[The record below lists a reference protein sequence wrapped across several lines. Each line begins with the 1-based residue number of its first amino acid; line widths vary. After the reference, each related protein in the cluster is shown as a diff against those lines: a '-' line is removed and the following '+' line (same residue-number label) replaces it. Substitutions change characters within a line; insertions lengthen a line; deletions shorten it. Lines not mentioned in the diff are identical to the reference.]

1 MSEKSWVSLEQ
12 HQCPVCGKI
21 FDTGNI
27 ILDNRLRE
35 TFDKYTVAGNSLCPE
50 HQKQFDEGYRFLVEI
65 EGTPD
70 NPKYTGKYAAV
81 RKEALNH
88 ILTGT
93 QDIQVMAYIDTE
105 AMAKIEEM
113 FIQSKMQEE
122 LHD

>member
-1 MSEKSWVSLEQ
+1 MSDKSWVSMEQ

-27 ILDNRLRE
+27 LLDNRLRE
-35 TFDKYTVAGNSLCPE
+35 TFDRYTVTGNSLCPE

-70 NPKYTGKYAAV
+70 KPKYTGKYAAV
-81 RKEALNH
+81 RKEALEH
-88 ILTGT
+88 ILTGA
-93 QDIQVMAYIDTE
+93 QDIQVMAYIDPE

-113 FIQSKMQEE
+113 ARQSEIQEE
-122 LHD
+122 SDG